1 MRRAASDTRGEM
13 ESGRSEAENV
23 PKNDQRESEWC
34 YKMQYWREIMNTRG
48 GNKRN
53 LEKLNKERG
62 RNREN
67 KKLNAEIPKPE
78 KDIFDRE

>member
-1 MRRAASDTRGEM
+1 MKTTR
-13 ESGRSEAENV
+13 
-23 PKNDQRESEWC
+23 D
-34 YKMQYWREIMNTRG
+34 

-67 KKLNAEIPKPE
+67 KKLNTEIPEQKKACLTGSEKPDTN
-78 KDIFDRE
+78 KRRKV